1 MVYRSW
7 ALARESHATSVA
19 VDETIVGFN
28 RRVHF
33 RHSSCVPGRICE
45 NRRRQSK
52 VSLVLCRPGPTT
64 VWSPAGHKVFGNL
77 VLPVEGRRSP
87 RKTSTTR
94 RTSQVSWHKPGSP
107 RDTGQVARGPKDG
120 LDGSDQ
126 GRQRSLSSLPGRT
139 GRSRPAEKLPHF
151 SGSRVSPLSRLM
163 IVVYSSEKAAEAK
176 VEFAKLKSRYQTPS
190 ITTPPKPSPDFGV
203 FISYARQ
210 DWDKVSVIFEGLK
223 DREGLKVFCLSRI
236 SGSPVF
242 DRCRCF
248 VSEARTPSL
257 SGTCQC
263 RFFVTEEAFT
273 WT

>member
-1 MVYRSW
+1 MPLQWQWMKR
-7 ALARESHATSVA
+7 LSVST
-19 VDETIVGFN
+19 VVL
-28 RRVHF
+28 HF

-126 GRQRSLSSLPGRT
+126 GRQRSLSSLPGRM

-151 SGSRVSPLSRLM
+151 SGSRVSLASLSTRDHPRRSHATPDDRDPLH
-163 IVVYSSEKAAEAK
+163 
-176 VEFAKLKSRYQTPS
+176 
-190 ITTPPKPSPDFGV
+190 
-203 FISYARQ
+203 
-210 DWDKVSVIFEGLK
+210 
-223 DREGLKVFCLSRI
+223 
-236 SGSPVF
+236 
-242 DRCRCF
+242 DRCRF
-248 VSEARTPSL
+248 D
-257 SGTCQC
+257 
-263 RFFVTEEAFT
+263 
-273 WT
+273 